1 MTTVLG
7 ASPGE
12 RLRTL
17 RELLGLTGAALSDM
31 SGMSKSWISQ
41 VETKAREA
49 TEEGLRAVA
58 EGTGTPMSFFYARPS
73 TIPRDSLH
81 FRKLASASRTVTKRV
96 QAFYGESY
104 RVSEDILSDAE
115 YPAPPLPYATT
126 DDLMP
131 EDIEELADTT
141 REALRLASDKP
152 IPNLTRAMERAGIA
166 VAPIVL
172 TDPAGEEQS
181 ATQNHFG
188 LSYWGGIGE
197 AALVTYF
204 PGSQGDRDRFTLA
217 HELGHLVL
225 HTFRPRAEDPETEA
239 NRFAAALLVPRER
252 AVTDITDR
260 LSLTGYARLKAT
272 WGVSIQALIMRGHAI
287 GNLNDSRKRSLYVQL
302 TQRGWRKNEPV
313 TVGQEKTILLW
324 TLLERQF
331 GPKPYLTAA
340 DRLAIHPTVL
350 RSIAPTPRS
359 KRSLAQPHSTAEG
372 EVLQFRRS
380 PGRQQGKRSSPPDA
394 IAHG

>member
-1 MTTVLG
+1 MSTVLG

-17 RELLGLTGAALSDM
+17 RELLGLTGAALSAM
-31 SGMSKSWISQ
+31 CGVSKSWISQ
-41 VETKAREA
+41 VETGARDA
-49 TEEGLRAVA
+49 TEDGLRAVA

-73 TIPRDSLH
+73 AIPRDSLH

-104 RVSEDILSDAE
+104 RVSEDILQEAR
-115 YPAPPLPYATT
+115 YPVPPLPYATAEE
-126 DDLMP
+126 LKP

-141 REALRLASDKP
+141 REALRLAPDKP
-152 IPNLTRAMERAGIA
+152 IPNLTRAMERTGIA

-197 AALVTYF
+197 NALITYF

-225 HTFRPRAEDPETEA
+225 HTFRPHAEDPEAEA
-239 NRFAAALLVPRER
+239 NRFAGALLVPHDR
-252 AVTDITDR
+252 ATADITDR

-272 WGVSIQALIMRGHAI
+272 WGVSIQALIMRGHAV
-287 GNLNDSRKRSLYVQL
+287 GNLSDSRKRSLYVQL
-302 TQRGWRKNEPV
+302 TQRGWRKSEPV
-313 TVGQEKTILLW
+313 TVGQETPLLLG
-324 TLLERQF
+324 TLLTRQF
-331 GPKPYLTAA
+331 GPKPYINAA
-340 DRLAIHPTVL
+340 DHLAIHPTVL
-350 RSIAPTPRS
+350 RSIAPIPQGQRPQS
-359 KRSLAQPHSTAEG
+359 GTASAGEG
-372 EVLQFRRS
+372 EVVQFRR
-380 PGRQQGKRSSPPDA
+380 PPRRQQNGHDIRPEA
-394 IAHG
+394 IAH

>member
-1 MTTVLG
+1 MSTVLG

-49 TEEGLRAVA
+49 SEEGLRAVA
-58 EGTGTPMSFFYARPS
+58 ESTGAPMSFFYASPS
-73 TIPRDSLH
+73 SIPRDSLH
-81 FRKLASASRTVTKRV
+81 FRKLSSASRVVTKRV
-96 QAFYGESY
+96 QAVYAESY
-104 RVSEDILSDAE
+104 RVSEDILREAS
-115 YPAPPLPYATT
+115 YPAPPLPYATS
-126 DDLMP
+126 DDLEP
-131 EDIEELADTT
+131 DDIEAFAETT
-141 REALRLASDKP
+141 REALRLAPDKA

-181 ATQNHFG
+181 LTQNHFG

-197 AALVTYF
+197 TALVTYF

-225 HTFRPRAEDPETEA
+225 HTFRPHAEDPEAEA
-239 NRFAAALLVPRER
+239 NRFAAALLVPRDR
-252 AVTDITDR
+252 AATDITDR

-272 WGVSIQALIMRGHAI
+272 WGVSIQALIMRGHSI
-287 GNLNDSRKRSLYVQL
+287 GNLTDSRKRSLFVQL
-302 TQRGWRKNEPV
+302 TQRGWRKSEPV
-313 TVGQEKTILLW
+313 TVGQEFPILLW
-324 TLLERQF
+324 TLLERQY
-331 GPKPYLTAA
+331 GAKPYVTAA
-340 DRLAIHPTVL
+340 ERLAIPPTVL
-350 RSIAPTPRS
+350 RSIAPMPRNAARGPGQS
-359 KRSLAQPHSTAEG
+359 DAQG
-372 EVLQFRRS
+372 DVVQFRRPAS
-380 PGRQQGKRSSPPDA
+380 HQRLQIAGAPGAVAR
-394 IAHG
+394 